1 MDKFEEQIQELID
14 KVDGIS
20 DKTWEEI
27 AEDLDL
33 NMSAD
38 TIRRSFNCGIF
49 SGYRV
54 AKHYRSQISNG
65 NTLDSIELND
75 LKNELY
81 KERVRLQD
89 VNREKRNYLRE
100 QARFENLLE
109 VLKENIVQIPQEKEA
124 KISQSYNDRNNIA
137 IALLS
142 DIHYGLQVDNN
153 VNMYSTTIASSRL
166 NFWST
171 KVIEYCQLY
180 HVQTL
185 NIVLCGD
192 LISGLIKLLAR
203 VAQEED
209 VAEQII
215 AISEI
220 LSREITKINS
230 KISFVNI
237 YGVVGNHS
245 RMNASKEDNIDS
257 ENFERLIFRYIE
269 LRTGLKVID
278 SGHSDYLEFNVGGSS
293 CIATHGHN
301 DKFGNVVNDF
311 SKVLGYIPDY
321 IYMGHTH
328 HLQVEENGQTTVI
341 VNGSVVGAD
350 DYAVKIRKYTKLSQV
365 LHIISGNDDN
375 IININ
380 LV

>member
-124 KISQSYNDRNNIA
+124 KISQSYNDRNNVA
-137 IALLS
+137 VALLS

-192 LISGLIKLLAR
+192 LISGLIKLSAR

-209 VAEQII
+209 VAEQIM

-350 DYAVKIRKYTKLSQV
+350 DYAVKIRKYTKSSQV

>member
-14 KVDGIS
+14 KVDGLS

-33 NMSAD
+33 NISAD
-38 TIRRSFNCGIF
+38 SIRRSFSSGVF

-54 AKHYRSQISNG
+54 AKHYRNQISNG
-65 NTLDSIELND
+65 NTLNSIDLNE
-75 LKNELY
+75 LKNNLY

-89 VNREKRNYLRE
+89 ANREKRNALRE

-109 VLKENIVQIPQEKEA
+109 VLKDNIIQIPQEKET
-124 KISQSYNDRNNIA
+124 KISQSYNDRNNVA
-137 IALLS
+137 VALLS
-142 DIHYGLQVDNN
+142 DIHYGLQIDNN
-153 VNMYSTTIASSRL
+153 VNIYSTTIASSRL
-166 NFWST
+166 NLWSYRI
-171 KVIEYCQLY
+171 VEYCQLY

-192 LISGLIKLLAR
+192 LISGLIKLSAR

-209 VAEQII
+209 VAEQVMVV
-215 AISEI
+215 SEI
-220 LSREITKINS
+220 LSQEITKINQ
-230 KISFVNI
+230 KIPNVNI
-237 YGVVGNHS
+237 YGVIGNHS
-245 RMNASKEDNIDS
+245 RMNAKKEDNVDS

-278 SGHSDYLEFNVGGSS
+278 GGHNDYLEFSTGGGN
-293 CIATHGHN
+293 CVVTHGHN
-301 DKFGNVVNDF
+301 DKFGNVVESF
-311 SKVLGYIPDY
+311 SKILGYVPDY

-350 DYAVKIRKYTKLSQV
+350 DYAVKIRKYTKPSQV
-365 LHIISGNDDN
+365 LHIISENDDN

-380 LV
+380 LQ

>member
-65 NTLDSIELND
+65 RTLNSIELND
-75 LKNELY
+75 LKNEIY

-89 VNREKRNYLRE
+89 ANREKRNYLRE
-100 QARFENLLE
+100 QARFENLIE

-124 KISQSYNDRNNIA
+124 KISQSYNDRNNVA
-137 IALLS
+137 VALLS

-171 KVIEYCQLY
+171 QVIEYCQLY

-192 LISGLIKLLAR
+192 LISGLIKLSAR

-209 VAEQII
+209 VAEQITT
-215 AISEI
+215 ISEI
-220 LSREITKINS
+220 LSQEITKINS

-237 YGVVGNHS
+237 YGIVGNHS
-245 RMNASKEDNIDS
+245 RMNANKEDNIDS

-278 SGHSDYLEFNVGGSS
+278 SGHSDYLEFNVGGNN

-350 DYAVKIRKYTKLSQV
+350 DYAVKIRKYTKPSQV

>member
-27 AEDLDL
+27 AEDLDI

-54 AKHYRSQISNG
+54 AKHYRNQISNG
-65 NTLDSIELND
+65 NTLNSIELND
-75 LKNELY
+75 LKNEIY

-137 IALLS
+137 VALLS

-192 LISGLIKLLAR
+192 LISGLIKLSAR

-209 VAEQII
+209 VAEQIM

-220 LSREITKINS
+220 VSREITKINS

-269 LRTGLKVID
+269 MRTGLKVID

-350 DYAVKIRKYTKLSQV
+350 DYAVKIRKYTKPSQV

>member
-65 NTLDSIELND
+65 STLDSIELND
-75 LKNELY
+75 LKNEIY

-124 KISQSYNDRNNIA
+124 KISESYNDRNNIA

-153 VNMYSTTIASSRL
+153 VNIYSTTIASSRL

-192 LISGLIKLLAR
+192 LISGLIKLSAR

-209 VAEQII
+209 VAEQIM

-350 DYAVKIRKYTKLSQV
+350 DYAVKIRKYTKPSQV

>member
-20 DKTWEEI
+20 NKTWEEI

-54 AKHYRSQISNG
+54 AKHYRNQISNG
-65 NTLDSIELND
+65 STLNSIELND
-75 LKNELY
+75 LKNEIY

-100 QARFENLLE
+100 QARFENLIE

-124 KISQSYNDRNNIA
+124 KISQSYNDRNNVA
-137 IALLS
+137 VALLS

-153 VNMYSTTIASSRL
+153 VNMYSATIASSRL
-166 NFWST
+166 NFWSI

-192 LISGLIKLLAR
+192 LISGLIKLSAR

-209 VAEQII
+209 VAEQIM

-220 LSREITKINS
+220 LSQEITKINS
-230 KISFVNI
+230 KIPFVNI

-245 RMNASKEDNIDS
+245 RMNANKEDNIDS

-278 SGHSDYLEFNVGGSS
+278 SGHSDYLEFNVSGNN

-311 SKVLGYIPDY
+311 SKVLGHIPDY

-350 DYAVKIRKYTKLSQV
+350 DYAVKIRKYTKPSQV

>member
-27 AEDLDL
+27 AEDLDI

-100 QARFENLLE
+100 QARFENLIE

-124 KISQSYNDRNNIA
+124 KISQSYNDRNNVA
-137 IALLS
+137 VALLS
-142 DIHYGLQVDNN
+142 DIHYSLQVDNN

-192 LISGLIKLLAR
+192 LISGLIKLSAR

-209 VAEQII
+209 VAEQIM

-220 LSREITKINS
+220 LSQEITKINS

-350 DYAVKIRKYTKLSQV
+350 DYAVKIRKYTKPSQV

>member
-65 NTLDSIELND
+65 STLDSIELND
-75 LKNELY
+75 LKNEIY

-137 IALLS
+137 VALLS

-192 LISGLIKLLAR
+192 LISGLIKLSAR

-209 VAEQII
+209 VTEQII

-350 DYAVKIRKYTKLSQV
+350 DYAVKIRKYTKPSQV

>member
-27 AEDLDL
+27 AEDLDI

-100 QARFENLLE
+100 QARFENLIE

-124 KISQSYNDRNNIA
+124 KISQSYNDRNNVA
-137 IALLS
+137 VALLS

-192 LISGLIKLLAR
+192 LISGLIKLSSR

-209 VAEQII
+209 VAEQIMT
-215 AISEI
+215 ISEI
-220 LSREITKINS
+220 LSQEITKINS
-230 KISFVNI
+230 KIPFVNI

-245 RMNASKEDNIDS
+245 RMNANKEDNIDS

-311 SKVLGYIPDY
+311 SKVLDYIPNY

-350 DYAVKIRKYTKLSQV
+350 DYAVKIRKYTKPSQV

>member
-27 AEDLDL
+27 AEVLDL

-137 IALLS
+137 VALLS

-192 LISGLIKLLAR
+192 LISGLIKLSAR

-209 VAEQII
+209 VAEQIMT
-215 AISEI
+215 ISEI
-220 LSREITKINS
+220 LSQEITKINS
-230 KISFVNI
+230 EISFVNI

-350 DYAVKIRKYTKLSQV
+350 DYAVKIRKYTKPSQV

>member
-89 VNREKRNYLRE
+89 VNREKRNYLRL

-109 VLKENIVQIPQEKEA
+109 VLKENIVQIPQEKEV

-137 IALLS
+137 VALLS

-192 LISGLIKLLAR
+192 LISGLIKLSAR

-350 DYAVKIRKYTKLSQV
+350 DYAVKIRKYTKPSQV

>member
-124 KISQSYNDRNNIA
+124 KISQSYNDRNNVA
-137 IALLS
+137 VALLS

-192 LISGLIKLLAR
+192 LISGLIKLSAR

-209 VAEQII
+209 VAEQIM

-350 DYAVKIRKYTKLSQV
+350 DYAVKIRKYTKPSQV

>member
-124 KISQSYNDRNNIA
+124 KISQSYNDRNNVA
-137 IALLS
+137 VALLS

-192 LISGLIKLLAR
+192 LISGLIKLSAR

-209 VAEQII
+209 VAEQIM

-321 IYMGHTH
+321 IYMEHTH

-350 DYAVKIRKYTKLSQV
+350 DYAVKIRKYTKPSQV

>member
-54 AKHYRSQISNG
+54 AKHYRNQIAND
-65 NTLDSIELND
+65 NTLNSIDLNE

-81 KERVRLQD
+81 KERVKLQD
-89 VNREKRNYLRE
+89 ANREKRNRLRE

-109 VLKENIVQIPQEKEA
+109 VLKKNIIQIPQEKETR
-124 KISQSYNDRNNIA
+124 ISQSYNDRNNVA
-137 IALLS
+137 VALLS

-153 VNMYSTTIASSRL
+153 VNMYSNTIASSRL
-166 NFWST
+166 NFWSA
-171 KVIEYCQLY
+171 KIIEYCQLY

-185 NIVLCGD
+185 NIILCGD
-192 LISGLIKLLAR
+192 LISGLIKLSAR

-209 VAEQII
+209 VVEQIMI
-215 AISEI
+215 ISEI
-220 LSREITKINS
+220 LSQEIAKINS
-230 KISFVNI
+230 KISSVNI
-237 YGVVGNHS
+237 YGVIGNHS
-245 RMNASKEDNIDS
+245 RMNANKEQNIDS

-278 SGHSDYLEFNVGGSS
+278 GGHSDYLEFSVGGSN
-293 CIATHGHN
+293 CVATHGHN
-301 DKFGNVVNDF
+301 DKFGNIVNDF

-328 HLQVEENGQTTVI
+328 HLQVEEIGQTTVI
-341 VNGSVVGAD
+341 VNGSIVGAD
-350 DYAVKIRKYTKLSQV
+350 DYAVKIRKYTKPSQI

-375 IININ
+375 IINIS
-380 LV
+380 LP

>member
-65 NTLDSIELND
+65 STLDSIELND
-75 LKNELY
+75 LKNEIY

-137 IALLS
+137 VALLS

-192 LISGLIKLLAR
+192 LISGLIKLSAR

-209 VAEQII
+209 VVEQIM

-350 DYAVKIRKYTKLSQV
+350 DYAVKIRKYTKPSQV

>member
-137 IALLS
+137 VALLS

-180 HVQTL
+180 HMQTL

-192 LISGLIKLLAR
+192 LISGLIKLSAR

-209 VAEQII
+209 VAEQIMT
-215 AISEI
+215 ISEI
-220 LSREITKINS
+220 LSQEITKINS
-230 KISFVNI
+230 EISFVNI

-328 HLQVEENGQTTVI
+328 YLQVEENGQTTVI

-350 DYAVKIRKYTKLSQV
+350 DYAVKIRKYTKPSQV

>member
-137 IALLS
+137 VALLS

-192 LISGLIKLLAR
+192 LISGLIKLSAR

-350 DYAVKIRKYTKLSQV
+350 DYAVKIRKYTKPSQV

>member
-54 AKHYRSQISNG
+54 AKHYRNQISNG

-75 LKNELY
+75 LKNEIY

-109 VLKENIVQIPQEKEA
+109 VLKENIAQIPQEKEA
-124 KISQSYNDRNNIA
+124 KISQSYNDRNNVA
-137 IALLS
+137 VALLS

-192 LISGLIKLLAR
+192 LISGLIKLSAR

-209 VAEQII
+209 VAEQIMT
-215 AISEI
+215 ISEI
-220 LSREITKINS
+220 LSQEITKINS
-230 KISFVNI
+230 EISFVNI

-350 DYAVKIRKYTKLSQV
+350 DYAVKIRKYTKPSQV

>member
-124 KISQSYNDRNNIA
+124 KISQSYNDRNNVA
-137 IALLS
+137 VALLS

-192 LISGLIKLLAR
+192 LISGLIQLSAR

-209 VAEQII
+209 VAEQIM

-350 DYAVKIRKYTKLSQV
+350 DYAVKIRKYTKPSQV

>member
-27 AEDLDL
+27 AKDLDL

-54 AKHYRSQISNG
+54 AKHYRNQISNG
-65 NTLDSIELND
+65 STLDSIELND
-75 LKNELY
+75 LKNEIY
-81 KERVRLQD
+81 KERIRLQD

-109 VLKENIVQIPQEKEA
+109 VLKENIVQIPQEKET
-124 KISQSYNDRNNIA
+124 KISQSYNNRNNIA
-137 IALLS
+137 VALLS

-153 VNMYSTTIASSRL
+153 VNMYSATIASSRL

-192 LISGLIKLLAR
+192 LISGLIKLSAR

-209 VAEQII
+209 VTEQIMT
-215 AISEI
+215 ISEI
-220 LSREITKINS
+220 LSQEITKINS

-237 YGVVGNHS
+237 YGIVGNHS
-245 RMNASKEDNIDS
+245 RINANKEDNIDS

-278 SGHSDYLEFNVGGSS
+278 SGHSDYLEFNVGGNN

-350 DYAVKIRKYTKLSQV
+350 DYAVKIRKYTKPSQV

>member
-65 NTLDSIELND
+65 STLDSIELND
-75 LKNELY
+75 LKNEIY

-137 IALLS
+137 VALLS

-192 LISGLIKLLAR
+192 LISGLIKLSAR

-209 VAEQII
+209 VAEQIMT
-215 AISEI
+215 ISEI
-220 LSREITKINS
+220 LSQEITKINS
-230 KISFVNI
+230 EISFVNI

-341 VNGSVVGAD
+341 ANGSVVGAD
-350 DYAVKIRKYTKLSQV
+350 DYAVKIRKYTKPSQV

>member
-1 MDKFEEQIQELID
+1 
-14 KVDGIS
+14 
-20 DKTWEEI
+20 
-27 AEDLDL
+27 
-33 NMSAD
+33 
-38 TIRRSFNCGIF
+38 
-49 SGYRV
+49 
-54 AKHYRSQISNG
+54 
-65 NTLDSIELND
+65 
-75 LKNELY
+75 
-81 KERVRLQD
+81 
-89 VNREKRNYLRE
+89 
-100 QARFENLLE
+100 
-109 VLKENIVQIPQEKEA
+109 
-124 KISQSYNDRNNIA
+124 
-137 IALLS
+137 
-142 DIHYGLQVDNN
+142 
-153 VNMYSTTIASSRL
+153 MYSTTIASSRL

-192 LISGLIKLLAR
+192 LISGLIKLSAR

-209 VAEQII
+209 VAEQIMT
-215 AISEI
+215 ISEI
-220 LSREITKINS
+220 LSQEITKINS

-245 RMNASKEDNIDS
+245 RMNTNKEDNIDS

-278 SGHSDYLEFNVGGSS
+278 SGHSDYLEFSVGGNN

-341 VNGSVVGAD
+341 VNGSVVSAD
-350 DYAVKIRKYTKLSQV
+350 DYAVKIRKYTKPSQV

>member
-137 IALLS
+137 VALLS

-192 LISGLIKLLAR
+192 LISGLIKLSAR

-301 DKFGNVVNDF
+301 DKFGNVINDF

-328 HLQVEENGQTTVI
+328 HLQVEENGQTMVI

-350 DYAVKIRKYTKLSQV
+350 DYAVKIRKYTKPSQV

>member
-109 VLKENIVQIPQEKEA
+109 VLKENIVQIPQEKEV

-137 IALLS
+137 VALLS

-192 LISGLIKLLAR
+192 LISGLIKLSAR

-328 HLQVEENGQTTVI
+328 HLQVEENGQTMVI

-350 DYAVKIRKYTKLSQV
+350 DYAVKIRKYTKPSQV